1 MGVTWPN
8 LDRTGSQHNGAG
20 TPDQGL
26 YASDTETLVLG
37 SWTYLGMVSFGR
49 NTVGP
54 NLNSSK
60 PDFARLSGVST
71 GRFGCEMSCNS
82 DQRQAVEKQLRHDAV
97 KAMTQENANRV
108 APIIIDQIH
117 GGKTYLYIASQL
129 NGLAVPTA
137 RGGLG
142 YAGTVRNYR
151 KGLQNTQ
158 VA

>member
-1 MGVTWPN
+1 
-8 LDRTGSQHNGAG
+8 
-20 TPDQGL
+20 
-26 YASDTETLVLG
+26 
-37 SWTYLGMVSFGR
+37 
-49 NTVGP
+49 
-54 NLNSSK
+54 
-60 PDFARLSGVST
+60 
-71 GRFGCEMSCNS
+71 MSCNS